1 MHAQGGSV
9 VPIGE
14 EGGGDRAGAD
24 PPEGEAPVPGR
35 LASPRTRLVL
45 LGLLLL
51 AATVAGIVLGGGNR
65 DGIGETIDA
74 AGPLGPLA
82 FVALYVV
89 LTVLFFPGAILTA
102 AGGATFGAALGTVLA
117 VTGATIGA
125 TCAFLIGR
133 RAGRAQVEQIAG
145 RRIEAIDR
153 WLERRGFLAVLYVRL
168 IPVIPFNALNYAAGV
183 SPVGTRE
190 YVLGTALGVIP
201 GAFAYAA
208 LGSSLGDPTS
218 PEFIAALA
226 LVVAL
231 AIGGPFVQRRLQ
243 ARGAAPGAGEPG
255 G

>member
-1 MHAQGGSV
+1 M
-9 VPIGE
+9 
-14 EGGGDRAGAD
+14 
-24 PPEGEAPVPGR
+24 
-35 LASPRTRLVL
+35 L
-45 LGLLLL
+45 LGLLLV
-51 AATVAGIVLGGGNR
+51 AATAAGIVLGGGSR
-65 DGIGETIDA
+65 DSIGETIDA

-102 AGGATFGAALGTVLA
+102 AGGAAFGAALGTMLA

-125 TCAFLIGR
+125 TGAFLIGR

-145 RRIEAIDR
+145 NRFETVVA
-153 WLERRGFLAVLYVRL
+153 WLARRGFLAVLYLRL
-168 IPVIPFNALNYAAGV
+168 IPVIPFNALNYASGV
-183 SPVGTRE
+183 SAVDTRD
-190 YVLGTALGVIP
+190 YVLGTALGIIP

-226 LVVAL
+226 LVVIL
-231 AIGGPFVQRRLQ
+231 AVGAPLVQRRLK
-243 ARGAAPGAGEPG
+243 ARGTGPG